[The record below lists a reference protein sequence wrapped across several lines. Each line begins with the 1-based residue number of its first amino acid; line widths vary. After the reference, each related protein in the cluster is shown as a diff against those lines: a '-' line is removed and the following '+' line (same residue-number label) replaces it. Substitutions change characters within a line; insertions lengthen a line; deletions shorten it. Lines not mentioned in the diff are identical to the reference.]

1 MLQVAVQVALQEVL
15 QVVLQGRVALQVAVR
30 VALETMESLRE
41 PQTSLLGAPKALPAR
56 SRQALQWRAA
66 LLL

>member
-1 MLQVAVQVALQEVL
+1 MLQVALQVALQEVL

-41 PQTSLLGAPKALPAR
+41 PQTSLLGSPKALAAR
-56 SRQALQWRAA
+56 PLQAL
-66 LLL
+66 L